1 MEIGRI
7 QGAGLSGISGAA
19 TAAAKPAASGFADLL
34 GQAVSQLQSIS
45 SNADNKVSAM
55 ATGKDVELS
64 DVMLSLE
71 TESLAMSLVTQV
83 RNKAVEAYQEVFRM
97 QM

>member
-7 QGAGLSGISGAA
+7 QGAAGVAQTGAA
-19 TAAAKPAASGFADLL
+19 RATAPAAGFADLL
-34 GQAVSQLQSIS
+34 GQAIGQLQQVSD
-45 SNADNKVSAM
+45 NANDKVNAM
-55 ATGKDVELS
+55 ASGQDVELH
-64 DVMLSLE
+64 DVMIALE
-71 TESLAMSLVTQV
+71 TESLAMNLATTV

>member
-7 QGAGLSGISGAA
+7 QGASLGRQTNPVS
-19 TAAAKPAASGFADLL
+19 AAKPAAGFADLL
-34 GQAVSQLQSIS
+34 GQAVGQLQSIS
-45 SNADNKVSAM
+45 ANADNKVAAM

-71 TESLAMSLVTQV
+71 TESLAMSLVTSV

>member
-1 MEIGRI
+1 MTKSELI
-7 QGAGLSGISGAA
+7 AELS
-19 TAAAKPAASGFADLL
+19 ASNPHL
-34 GQAVSQLQSIS
+34 
-45 SNADNKVSAM
+45 
-55 ATGKDVELS
+55 TGKDVELS

-97 QM
+97 QF

>member
-7 QGAGLSGISGAA
+7 QGPSFGGQTGGV
-19 TAAAKPAASGFADLL
+19 AAKPAAGFADLL
-34 GQAVSQLQSIS
+34 GQAMGQLQSIS
-45 SNADNKVSAM
+45 TNADNKVAAM
-55 ATGKDVELS
+55 ASGQDVELS

-71 TESLAMSLVTQV
+71 TESLAMSLVTSV

>member
-7 QGAGLSGISGAA
+7 QGAALPMETGAIA
-19 TAAAKPAASGFADLL
+19 GKPAAGFADLL
-34 GQAVSQLQSIS
+34 QSAIGQLQEIS
-45 SNADNKVSAM
+45 NTANDRVTAM
-55 ATGKDVELS
+55 ATGQEVELS

-71 TESLAMSLVTQV
+71 TESLAMSFATTV

>member
-7 QGAGLSGISGAA
+7 QGASLARQASSV
-19 TAAAKPAASGFADLL
+19 AAKPASGFADLL
-34 GQAVSQLQSIS
+34 GQAVNQLQSIS
-45 SNADNKVSAM
+45 NNADNKVAAM

-71 TESLAMSLVTQV
+71 TESMAMNLVTQV

-97 QM
+97 QF

>member
-7 QGAGLSGISGAA
+7 QGASLGLQTKPVSV
-19 TAAAKPAASGFADLL
+19 AKPAAGFADLL
-34 GQAVSQLQSIS
+34 GQAVGQLQSIS
-45 SNADNKVSAM
+45 TNADNKVSAM

-64 DVMLSLE
+64 DVMMSLE
-71 TESLAMSLVTQV
+71 TESLAMSLVTSV

>member
-7 QGAGLSGISGAA
+7 QGAGGVAQTGI
-19 TAAAKPAASGFADLL
+19 TAAAKPAAGFADML
-34 GQAVSQLQSIS
+34 GKAVGQLQSVS
-45 SNADNKVSAM
+45 DNANQKVNALAS
-55 ATGKDVELS
+55 GQDVELS

-71 TESLAMSLVTQV
+71 TESLVMSLATQV
-83 RNKAVEAYQEVFRM
+83 RNRAVEAYQEVFRM

>member
-7 QGAGLSGISGAA
+7 QSVGSPSQAGM
-19 TAAAKPAASGFADLL
+19 AAAKPAAGFADLL
-34 GQAVSQLQSIS
+34 GQAIGQLQQIS
-45 SNADNKVSAM
+45 DNANSKVNAM
-55 ATGKDVELS
+55 ATGEDVEIH
-64 DVMLSLE
+64 DVMIALE
-71 TESLAMSLVTQV
+71 AESLAMNMVTTV

>member
-1 MEIGRI
+1 MAIGPI
-7 QGAGLSGISGAA
+7 QAAGAIAQTG
-19 TAAAKPAASGFADLL
+19 TTAAKPAAGFADML
-34 GQAVSQLQSIS
+34 GKAIGQLQSVS
-45 SNADNKVSAM
+45 DTANQKVNAM
-55 ATGKDVELS
+55 ATGQDVELS

-71 TESLAMSLVTQV
+71 AESLSVSLATQV

>member
-7 QGAGLSGISGAA
+7 QGSGAIA
-19 TAAAKPAASGFADLL
+19 QTGVAAAKPAAGFADML
-34 GQAVSQLQSIS
+34 GKAIGQLQSVS
-45 SNADNKVSAM
+45 DTANQKVNAM
-55 ATGKDVELS
+55 ATGQDVELS

-71 TESLAMSLVTQV
+71 AESLSISLATQV

>member
-7 QGAGLSGISGAA
+7 QGVSLGGQ
-19 TAAAKPAASGFADLL
+19 TNPVAAAKPAAGFADLL
-34 GQAVSQLQSIS
+34 GQAVGQLQSIS
-45 SNADNKVSAM
+45 TNADNKVAAM

-71 TESLAMSLVTQV
+71 TESLAMSLVTSV

>member
-7 QGAGLSGISGAA
+7 QGASLARQASSI
-19 TAAAKPAASGFADLL
+19 AAKPASGFADLL
-34 GQAVSQLQSIS
+34 GQAVNQLQSIS
-45 SNADNKVSAM
+45 NNADNKVAAM

-97 QM
+97 QF

>member
-7 QGAGLSGISGAA
+7 QGAGGVAQTGM
-19 TAAAKPAASGFADLL
+19 TAAAKPAVGFADML
-34 GQAVSQLQSIS
+34 GKAIGQLQSVS
-45 SNADNKVSAM
+45 DTADSKVNAM
-55 ATGKDVELS
+55 ATGQDVDLS

-71 TESLAMSLVTQV
+71 TESLTMSLVTQV